1 MPAIM
6 RREYKNR
13 VSGVWAAPL
22 VCSAALAVMLSVSGC
37 PYSFTGA
44 SVPKHL
50 KTVAIPLVDDQSGF
64 GEPGLRERF
73 TTELTN
79 LFISDNS
86 LDVADRINAD
96 AMLEGAI
103 TAVTDAPSVVQ
114 QGEQVSKRRI
124 TVSVK
129 FVFHDMKLRK
139 KVWDKT
145 FSNWG
150 DYDSGG
156 GLSQRQSGLQEA
168 IKKITED
175 ILLET
180 VSGW

>member
-1 MPAIM
+1 MM
-6 RREYKNR
+6 RT
-13 VSGVWAAPL
+13 AALGFLLVIILL
-22 VCSAALAVMLSVSGC
+22 VCIGC

-50 KTVAIPLVDDQSGF
+50 RTIAIPLVDDQSGF
-64 GEPGLRERF
+64 GEAGLRERF

-86 LDVADRINAD
+86 LEVADRTTAD
-96 AMLEGAI
+96 SILEGII
-103 TAVTDAPSVVQ
+103 TSVNDAPSVVT
-114 QGEQVSKRRI
+114 QGEAVTKRRV
-124 TVSVK
+124 TMSVK
-129 FVFHDMKLRK
+129 FVYQDKVQRK
-139 KVWDKT
+139 KVWERT

-156 GLSQRQSGLQEA
+156 GSSQRDAGLRDA
-168 IKKITED
+168 IKKVTED
-175 ILLET
+175 VLLET

>member
-1 MPAIM
+1 MGWAEM
-6 RREYKNR
+6 RTF
-13 VSGVWAAPL
+13 VLTAFVVIVLLWST
-22 VCSAALAVMLSVSGC
+22 GC

-50 KTVAIPLVDDQSGF
+50 KTIAIPLVDDQSGF
-64 GEPGLRERF
+64 GEAGLRETF
-73 TTELTN
+73 TTALTN

-86 LDVADRINAD
+86 LEVADKTTAD
-96 AMLEGAI
+96 SILEGVI
-103 TAVTDAPSVVQ
+103 TGVTDAPSVVA
-114 QGEQVSKRRI
+114 QGEAVTKRRI
-124 TVSVK
+124 TITVK
-129 FVFHDMKLRK
+129 CTYEDKVQRK

-145 FSNWG
+145 FSEWG

-156 GLSQRQSGLQEA
+156 GLSQRETGLQDA
-168 IKKITED
+168 IRKVTED